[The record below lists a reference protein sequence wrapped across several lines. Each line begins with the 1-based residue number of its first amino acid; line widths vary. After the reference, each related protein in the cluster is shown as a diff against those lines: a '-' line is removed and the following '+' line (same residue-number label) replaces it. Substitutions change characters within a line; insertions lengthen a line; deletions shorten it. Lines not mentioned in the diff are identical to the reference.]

1 MKKALLLVA
10 MLALVCAMAFA
21 GNLIKFGDMESGSA
35 TSWMEEG
42 SSLKY
47 DAGKGINGSTALL
60 IKNTDTWSG
69 VGVDVTKIIDSKKSY
84 YIECWIKLSTKPKSE
99 VKGSI
104 TLEFRPDVVADYGE
118 DWMGYYYVMPGID
131 FDYEERGEITGSEIP
146 VNATEWVKVSGVI
159 RPEDMESPV
168 DSQGVEITR
177 PITGITCY
185 FKIDPAKGMKYWVD
199 NVIIEEIP
207 NVD

>member
-1 MKKALLLVA
+1 MKKTLLIVTMVALL
-10 MLALVCAMAFA
+10 CATAFA
-21 GNLIKFGDMESGSA
+21 ANLISFGDMESGSA

-47 DAGKGINGSTALL
+47 DAGKGVNGSTALL
-60 IKNTDTWSG
+60 VKNSETWSG
-69 VGVDVTKIIDSKKSY
+69 VGVDLSKILDRTKSY

-99 VKGSI
+99 VKASI
-104 TLEFRPDVVADYGE
+104 TLEFRPKEIADYGE

-131 FDYEERGEITGSEIP
+131 FDYEDREVTGSEIP
-146 VNATEWVKVSGVI
+146 VNNSSWVKISGVI
-159 RPEDMESPV
+159 RPEDMENPV
-168 DSQGVEITR
+168 DSQGVAITS

-185 FKIDPAKGMKYWVD
+185 FKIEPAKGMKYWVD